1 EKKTKKDVSKD
12 DSAPGVIVR
21 LNDGKALAATRK
33 VGNGEVVFVGTAAHH
48 EGLDVR
54 TFNPTWTDL
63 GTSPVFIPF
72 LDVTTNYLVHGQT
85 QSRRCPQMVSDRSC
99 RSGLQPRPSRRQAR
113 PPRHPRE
120 IQGPLRRHRH
130 RSA

>member
-85 QSRRCPQMVSDRSC
+85 QNYNLKAGDVLKWYPTDRVDQVYN
-99 RSGLQPRPSRRQAR
+99 L
-113 PPRHPRE
+113 
-120 IQGPLRRHRH
+120 
-130 RSA
+130 